1 MILDAVLARS
11 PESAQLIPFSHL
23 FILTGAAY
31 EVVRYVAKV
40 GDLGGNLFLQLW
52 MLTC

>member
-23 FILTGAAY
+23 FTLLELRMRLSDTLLTL
-31 EVVRYVAKV
+31 ETFVVIYPCSCGR
-40 GDLGGNLFLQLW
+40 
-52 MLTC
+52 